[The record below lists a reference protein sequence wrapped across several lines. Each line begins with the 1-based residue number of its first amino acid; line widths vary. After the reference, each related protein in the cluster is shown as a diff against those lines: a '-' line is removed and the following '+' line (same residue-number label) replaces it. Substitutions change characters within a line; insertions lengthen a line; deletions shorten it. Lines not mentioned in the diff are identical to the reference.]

1 MILDVL
7 GFIWS
12 GELSRGTNSFAG
24 REQEALSSGAS
35 QREAL
40 QVVSDIGLSLS
51 VPPASHRSSP
61 LEAKDTF

>member
-24 REQEALSSGAS
+24 RE
-35 QREAL
+35 REAL
-40 QVVSDIGLSLS
+40 QVVSDIDLSLS

-61 LEAKDTF
+61 LEGKDTF